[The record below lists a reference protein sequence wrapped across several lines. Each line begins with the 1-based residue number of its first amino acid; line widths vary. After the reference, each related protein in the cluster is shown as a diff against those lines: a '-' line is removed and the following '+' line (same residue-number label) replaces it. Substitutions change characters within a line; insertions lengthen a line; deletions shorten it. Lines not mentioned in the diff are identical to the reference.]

1 MESKRA
7 GQAPLRQKA
16 SATMA
21 RMNMPP
27 YIPNSDEFGELQRF
41 VDALYAHATIV
52 DNVEVQ
58 VAAEM
63 YDFDADLLEIISML
77 PSGVYERPRIC
88 DQFNS
93 ALAAHGWTQ
102 RFGTV
107 E

>member
-1 MESKRA
+1 MTRCADACYHGCMEK
-7 GQAPLRQKA
+7 
-16 SATMA
+16 
-21 RMNMPP
+21 PP

-41 VDALYAHATIV
+41 VDALFARAKLV
-52 DNVEVQ
+52 DNLDVQ
-58 VAAEM
+58 VLAET
-63 YDFDADLLEIISML
+63 YDLPADLLEIVGML
-77 PSGVYERPRIC
+77 PSGIYERSRLV